1 MIWQAERLGE
11 EVNKAM
17 TANEKANE
25 RARLPYDA
33 MVADARWIGV
43 IENIAP
49 VDRAE
54 AVAKKAE
61 VISHG
66 K

>member
-1 MIWQAERLGE
+1 
-11 EVNKAM
+11 M

-49 VDRAE
+49 VDRVE